1 MYLHFD
7 LVVEE
12 PSKRLSVFHRRGM
25 CTRLHALDESCQGVY
40 VNIRFTNVTWQR
52 LKSMLVLVNAF
63 LELLVVLLTYLHKN

>member
-1 MYLHFD
+1 
-7 LVVEE
+7 
-12 PSKRLSVFHRRGM
+12 M

-40 VNIRFTNVTWQR
+40 VNIRLTNVTTSKVTWQR